1 MASLLSL
8 GERVHRARRIGTV
21 FGRIYLGIK
30 ANQFVARSLRP
41 PDMRERWSR
50 FNRQSARSIFDVAVE
65 LRGMI
70 LKGCQFLGARADVL
84 PPEYVEVLSR
94 LQDRVPPRSFPAV
107 RRVLE
112 HDFGAPL
119 EDVYESFGE
128 HPIASASLAQVHEA
142 VLHGGRR
149 VAVKVQYP
157 EIAALVKSDLAN
169 LRTLFR
175 AVGALERDV
184 DLMPLVDELG
194 THVPRELDFENE
206 GRNAETVAKM
216 FAHRDDV
223 RVPEIVWEHTTR
235 RVLTMEF
242 MEGIKITDVEA
253 LAAAGVDP
261 QQVVQLLVDAYAVQ
275 VFQHGF
281 FHADPHPGNLLVQ
294 PDGPRLVM
302 LDFGLSK
309 DLPATFREGVVR
321 FAGAMIQ
328 EDAEGMVQAFLDLGF
343 ETRDGSDDSLVEVAR
358 FALEFARR
366 VRERTSGDP
375 RLFERWNQELPELVR
390 QNPVVRIPSHVV
402 LMGRALG
409 LLSGVSRSLGA
420 RIDLLRAVLPY
431 VMGVTPTPA
440 P

>member
-1 MASLLSL
+1 
-8 GERVHRARRIGTV
+8 
-21 FGRIYLGIK
+21 
-30 ANQFVARSLRP
+30 
-41 PDMRERWSR
+41 
-50 FNRQSARSIFDVAVE
+50 
-65 LRGMI
+65 
-70 LKGCQFLGARADVL
+70 
-84 PPEYVEVLSR
+84 
-94 LQDRVPPRSFPAV
+94 
-107 RRVLE
+107 
-112 HDFGAPL
+112 
-119 EDVYESFGE
+119 
-128 HPIASASLAQVHEA
+128 
-142 VLHGGRR
+142 
-149 VAVKVQYP
+149 
-157 EIAALVKSDLAN
+157 
-169 LRTLFR
+169 
-175 AVGALERDV
+175 
-184 DLMPLVDELG
+184 
-194 THVPRELDFENE
+194 
-206 GRNAETVAKM
+206 M
-216 FAHRDDV
+216 FAQRDDV

-253 LAAAGVDP
+253 LDAAGVDP
-261 QQVVQLLVDAYAVQ
+261 QRVVQLLVDAYAVQ

-294 PDGPRLVM
+294 PEGPRLVM

-309 DLPATFREGVVR
+309 ELPPTFREGVVR

-343 ETRDGSDDSLVEVAR
+343 ETRDGSGDSLVEVAR

-375 RLFERWNQELPELVR
+375 RIFERWNQELPELVR

-431 VMGVTPTPA
+431 VMGATPTPA